1 MKTETVI
8 GFKNEEVKT
17 INKICDFMTESL
29 GHCFCTSLIAKKDP
43 TQNLNSEDVNELYNF
58 VLALKK
64 EINKE

>member
-17 INKICDFMTESL
+17 INKICDFVTESL
-29 GHCFCTSLIAKKDP
+29 GHCFCTNINAKKDP
-43 TQNLNSEDVNELYNF
+43 VKNLSSEDVNELYNF
-58 VLALKK
+58 VLVLKK